1 MLDFLYTKWRMST
14 TITLRKVLVIMDSQY
29 KDNQFFITV
38 EYEKLESNQEQ
49 IFLGI
54 AKLIEGL
61 QYADKQLVGCIA
73 KDIEPVVLLDNIE
86 QGSIKIFLRSVIESL
101 PDEGLEKCDIK
112 RIIGAFLVKAK
123 YAILK
128 ATSQNEPIQ
137 THQLDQLEKEID
149 AYAQDTGTSTLGCYT
164 QVDRESI
171 ITSMARITDAVDTM
185 RPSDRVKF
193 EAEIGGSVQTISIPK
208 ELQVDDSVTDSLAK
222 HEEINQNT
230 FILKINKVDFM
241 GNSKWEFRLGKSKIT
256 AHIEDEEWLKRYKTG
271 KIVLVPGDSLKVL
284 MEVKMQYG
292 KGYDL
297 ICTLF
302 KIIKVLDVIHT
313 EEPIE
318 ENLF

>member
-29 KDNQFFITV
+29 KDNQFCITV
-38 EYEKLESNQEQ
+38 EYEKLESNPEQ

-256 AHIEDEEWLKRYKTG
+256 AHIEDEEWLKRHKTG

-318 ENLF
+318 EKLF